1 MFFFFFFHG
10 GFLIRVPSHDHDAR
24 ARGGGGRERQE
35 QKKKKIADR
44 KEEDSAL
51 RVYIIHIR
59 VIKNRLTSR
68 SVGSRPLAS
77 YSPLVSIL
85 LQERNQRPAHSFG
98 PPGASKLLTNQQNN
112 ITHIT
117 VSVACLLGFGDIYFF
132 FLVFFFG
139 RKIKVRRP
147 CAAAVAAVAPCR
159 RLRAFHSDDGP
170 LSFFLS
176 SSSSYVCSCFG
187 SSATSFD
194 GHQFFRNGVASRQ
207 RQILAAAD

>member
-1 MFFFFFFHG
+1 MLFELYGKPQKYFYFLNSCAQQVHHLSPHKKKNGWRPGRSRTILFFCFKTDGGGGASSMFFFFFFHG

-85 LQERNQRPAHSFG
+85 LQERN
-98 PPGASKLLTNQQNN
+98 
-112 ITHIT
+112 
-117 VSVACLLGFGDIYFF
+117 
-132 FLVFFFG
+132 
-139 RKIKVRRP
+139 
-147 CAAAVAAVAPCR
+147 
-159 RLRAFHSDDGP
+159 
-170 LSFFLS
+170 
-176 SSSSYVCSCFG
+176 
-187 SSATSFD
+187 
-194 GHQFFRNGVASRQ
+194 
-207 RQILAAAD
+207 